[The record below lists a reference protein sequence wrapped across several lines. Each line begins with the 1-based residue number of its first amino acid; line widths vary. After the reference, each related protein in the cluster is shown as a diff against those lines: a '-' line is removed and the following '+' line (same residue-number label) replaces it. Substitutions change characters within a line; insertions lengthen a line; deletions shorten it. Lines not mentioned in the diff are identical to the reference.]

1 MEQTKVQK
9 WGNSLAV
16 RLPRT
21 ITRTLRFREGT
32 PVLIGQDQMTVLI
45 KHVMPR
51 TPRDKQWKQ
60 FIIPTKKKKQCV
72 SENVDKIVYGAS
84 R

>member
-21 ITRTLRFREGT
+21 ITRNLRFKEGT
-32 PVLIGQDQMTVLI
+32 PVLIGQEQTTILI
-45 KHVMPR
+45 KHVLPR
-51 TPRDKQWKQ
+51 TPRAQQWRQ
-60 FIIPTKKKKQCV
+60 FVIPTKKKKQCT
-72 SENVDKIVYGAS
+72 SENVDTIVYGVS